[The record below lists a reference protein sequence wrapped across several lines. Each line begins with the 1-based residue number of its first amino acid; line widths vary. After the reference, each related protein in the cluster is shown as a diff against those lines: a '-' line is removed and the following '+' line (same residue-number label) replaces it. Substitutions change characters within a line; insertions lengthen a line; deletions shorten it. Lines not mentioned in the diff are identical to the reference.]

1 MAETTPQPESTEPLQ
16 PFEETEE
23 QKEKFE
29 KLNKQLNL
37 TSIGMIFAA
46 ERDAAFSMDAAQ
58 AEAKIDRGEPIVDF
72 DSALQIAERRT
83 GLTPTE
89 TVEAATFQNIPIQEM
104 FSRITQAGEPVNDV
118 VQSYEAKRA
127 EVGLTEQQRKVQK
140 RKFSIA
146 ARGIQRIEAGEK
158 QLDEKTKDETLSRLR
173 GMFDPKKQPP
183 KIYTGDAALGEAEA
197 AVVKMGQPGYNRVE
211 KLAARITDPEIADD
225 PERAQM
231 LRDMLVDLGPPTTGA
246 MVREAVADN
255 ALNEMLGKLST
266 YDLNKQSTDRNIKRG
281 TKEYEDLK

>member
-23 QKEKFE
+23 QKKKFE

-46 ERDAAFSMDAAQ
+46 ERDAALSMDADQ
-58 AEAKIDRGEPIVDF
+58 AEAKINRGEPIVDF
-72 DSALQIAERRT
+72 NSALQIAERRT
-83 GLTPTE
+83 GLTPSE

-104 FSRITQAGEPVNDV
+104 FTRITQAGEPVNDV
-118 VQSYEAKRA
+118 VQSYEAKRT

-146 ARGIQRIEAGEK
+146 TRGIQRIEAGEK

-183 KIYTGDAALGEAEA
+183 KIYTGDSALGEAED
-197 AVVKMGQPGYNRVE
+197 AVVQMGQPGYDRIE
-211 KLAARITDPEIADD
+211 KLANRITDPEIADD

-281 TKEYEDLK
+281 TKPIRLNH